1 MGNGDANGVRELA
14 KAWIAVG
21 AQSFGGGSSTLFLI
35 RRLIVDRARWITP
48 REFNEAWAIA
58 QLSPGIHLVALAG
71 MLGQRIAGW
80 RGVAVS
86 VLGMIVPAA
95 AVTAVLTALYGSL
108 AQHPLALAA
117 LSGMAPATG
126 GMTLGL
132 ALLMFRDTRRRGHAA
147 LLDAGLVLAA
157 FALLSLAGASSVL
170 VIVVAAIV
178 GALLLGRERPTRE
191 VREDE

>member
-1 MGNGDANGVRELA
+1 MATHTRELA

-35 RRLIVDRARWITP
+35 RRLIVERERWITP

-71 MLGQRIAGW
+71 MLGQRIAGV
-80 RGVAVS
+80 RGIAVA

-95 AVTAVLTALYGSL
+95 VVTAVLTALHGSV
-108 AQHPLALAA
+108 AQQPLALAA
-117 LSGMAPATG
+117 LAGMAPATG

-132 ALLMFRDTRRRGHAA
+132 ALLMFRDTRRHGRLA
-147 LLDAGLVLAA
+147 LLDAAVIVAA
-157 FALLSLAGASSVL
+157 FVLLYVAGASSVV
-170 VIVVAAIV
+170 VIVVAALI
-178 GALLLGRERPTRE
+178 GAVVLGRERPTRE
-191 VREDE
+191 VREE